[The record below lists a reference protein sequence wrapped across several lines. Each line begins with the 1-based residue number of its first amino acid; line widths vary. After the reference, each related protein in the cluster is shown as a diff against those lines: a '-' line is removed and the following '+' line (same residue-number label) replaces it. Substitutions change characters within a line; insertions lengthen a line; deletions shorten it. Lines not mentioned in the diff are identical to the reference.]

1 MRKTVWSSIYLSK
14 RWFGQC
20 STGHQPQDINS
31 EQNQP
36 AIQIDLQETS
46 LLPSYKCGHTR
57 PSTEMFYL
65 LLSKWTELEEV
76 PPLSP
81 LEEITEDEAVQ
92 IDADLP
98 IPQPLYT
105 AGLCDQS
112 ETLRKLFC
120 LVSVDLSKIEKR
132 RNVANFLLKLDFERD
147 VTKILLFLKDV
158 GLEDELLGA
167 FLTKNPFILTEDL
180 ENLQKRVSYLALKN
194 SARKELGLSA
204 EKTRDLIIRLPR
216 LVTGSL
222 EPVQENLKV
231 CEIELGFNKNE
242 IQHIATRIPKMLTA
256 NKKKLTET
264 FDYVHNNMGI
274 PHHILVKFPQ
284 IFNTK
289 LLKIKER
296 HQFLTYLGRAIYDPA
311 QPNYVSLDKMVFL
324 PDEVFCDEVAKTN
337 VEDYEKFL
345 KTL

>member
-1 MRKTVWSSIYLSK
+1 MHLDLCRLSRPFRLLNAKRSACFSSGLREPVARSHPLLKGNKTVCLHQLPSPLYRMEKTVWSSIYLSK

-46 LLPSYKCGHTR
+46 LLPSINVDI
-57 PSTEMFYL
+57 L
-65 LLSKWTELEEV
+65 VQELEEV

-98 IPQPLYT
+98 IPPASFTLQDYV
-105 AGLCDQS
+105 DQS
-112 ETLRKLFC
+112 ETLRKLV
-120 LVSVDLSKIEKR
+120 LLGVDLSKIEKR

-180 ENLQKRVSYLALKN
+180 ENLQKRVSYLALKKFSKEGISRMVVKAPYLLN
-194 SARKELGLSA
+194 FSVERLDNRLGFFQKELGLSA
-204 EKTRDLIIRLPR
+204 EK
-216 LVTGSL
+216 V
-222 EPVQENLKV
+222 
-231 CEIELGFNKNE
+231 
-242 IQHIATRIPKMLTA
+242 
-256 NKKKLTET
+256 
-264 FDYVHNNMGI
+264 NMY
-274 PHHILVKFPQ
+274 Q
-284 IFNTK
+284 C
-289 LLKIKER
+289 LLC
-296 HQFLTYLGRAIYDPA
+296 
-311 QPNYVSLDKMVFL
+311 N
-324 PDEVFCDEVAKTN
+324 
-337 VEDYEKFL
+337 
-345 KTL
+345 